1 MARWY
6 GSAQNRILE
15 NARPATPVV
24 GMGATEIL
32 WSDRHGYEI
41 IAVKDER
48 HCTAR
53 RLKRTIIGD
62 WYAQNWRLESDENG
76 YTVELF
82 KTKEGRWVERRG
94 RAYGNK
100 FIIGWADEYEDPS
113 F

>member
-6 GSAQNRILE
+6 GSVQNRILE
-15 NARPATPVV
+15 HIATDKVVV

-32 WSDRHGYEI
+32 WSDRHAFEI
-41 IAVKDER
+41 VAVKDER

-53 RLKRTIIGD
+53 RMKCTIIGD
-62 WYAQNWRLESDENG
+62 WYSQDYKIESDEDG

-82 KTKEGRWVERRG
+82 KTKEGRWVERHG
-94 RAYGNK
+94 RAYGNR
-100 FIIGWADEYEDPS
+100 FAIGWADEYIDPS